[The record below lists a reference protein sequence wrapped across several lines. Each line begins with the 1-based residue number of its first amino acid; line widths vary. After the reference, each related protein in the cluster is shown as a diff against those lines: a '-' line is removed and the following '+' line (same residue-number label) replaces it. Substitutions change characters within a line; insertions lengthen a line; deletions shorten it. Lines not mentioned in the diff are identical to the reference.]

1 MSAAPIS
8 GRIAELLS
16 DQRELFSFLN
26 SSPIMEK
33 RGGEGISDFIFGNPH
48 DMPLPEFSEALQK
61 AAVPQSKDWFAY
73 KMSEPESLAVV
84 SESLSRRYQVK
95 FSDEDIL
102 MTNGAFAGLA
112 VSLKAIVD
120 DGDEVI
126 YPIPPW
132 FFYHPLIKSA
142 GGVPVRVGV
151 DKTTFDLDLDAIERA
166 ITSKTRAIIVNSP
179 NNPTGKIY
187 PKETL
192 QALSRLL
199 SDASEKNGRTV
210 YLLSDDAYCK
220 IVFDDIEYRSPSL
233 FYSNSI
239 LIYTYGKTL
248 LTPGQRIGYMAL
260 NPDMAAKASVAAALY
275 MAQTITGWAFPNADL
290 QYALPSID
298 VLSIDV
304 AHLQERRDLMVE
316 RLREIG
322 YELHKPDGTFYLMVR
337 SPLED
342 DEEFCYRLADH
353 GILVLP
359 GALLEQPGYFRISL
373 TANDEMIERSFSGF
387 GSALASFG

>member
-8 GRIAELLS
+8 AKIAELLS
-16 DQRELFSFLN
+16 DQRRLFSFLN
-26 SSPIMEK
+26 SSPIMAK
-33 RGGEGISDFIFGNPH
+33 RGAEGVSDFIFGNPH

-61 AAVPQSKDWFAY
+61 ASVPQSKDWFAY
-73 KMSEPESLAVV
+73 KMSEPDSLAVV

-132 FFYHPLIKSA
+132 FFYHPLIKST

-151 DKTTFDLDLDAIERA
+151 DRTTFDLDLEAIERA
-166 ITSKTRAIIVNSP
+166 ITDKTRAIIVNSP

-199 SDASEKNGRTV
+199 SDASEKNGRTI

-220 IVFDDIEYRSPSL
+220 IVFDGIEYRSPSL

-248 LTPGQRIGYMAL
+248 LTPGQRIGYLAL
-260 NPDMAAKASVAAALY
+260 NPDMADKASVAAALY

-290 QYALPSID
+290 QHALPSIET
-298 VLSIDV
+298 LSIDV
-304 AHLQERRDLMVE
+304 AHLQERRDLMVK
-316 RLREIG
+316 RLSEIG
-322 YELHKPDGTFYLMVR
+322 YQLHKPDGTFYLMVR

-342 DEEFCYRLADH
+342 DEEFCYRLAEH

-359 GALLEQPGYFRISL
+359 GALLDQPGYFRISL
-373 TANDEMIERSFSGF
+373 TANDEMVERSFAGF
-387 GSALASFG
+387 SAALAG

>member
-1 MSAAPIS
+1 MARR
-8 GRIAELLS
+8 GAE
-16 DQRELFSFLN
+16 
-26 SSPIMEK
+26 
-33 RGGEGISDFIFGNPH
+33 GVSDFIFGNPH

-61 AAVPQSKDWFAY
+61 ASVPQSKDWFAY

-84 SESLSRRYQVK
+84 SESLSRRYQMK

-132 FFYHPLIKSA
+132 FFYHPLIKST

-151 DKTTFDLDLDAIERA
+151 DKTTFDLDLEAIERA

-187 PKETL
+187 PRQTL
-192 QALSRLL
+192 QALSGLL
-199 SDASEKNGRTV
+199 SDASEKNGRTI
-210 YLLSDDAYCK
+210 YLLSDDAYCN
-220 IVFDDIEYRSPSL
+220 IVFDGIEYRSPSL

-248 LTPGQRIGYMAL
+248 LTPGQRIGYLAL
-260 NPDMAAKASVAAALY
+260 NPDMADKGSVAAALY

-290 QYALPSID
+290 QYALPSIET
-298 VLSIDV
+298 LSIDV

-316 RLREIG
+316 RLSELG
-322 YELHKPDGTFYLMVR
+322 YQLHKPDGTFYLMVR

-342 DEEFCYRLADH
+342 DEEFCYRLAEH

-359 GALLEQPGYFRISL
+359 GALLDQPGYFRISL

-387 GSALASFG
+387 GSALASSG